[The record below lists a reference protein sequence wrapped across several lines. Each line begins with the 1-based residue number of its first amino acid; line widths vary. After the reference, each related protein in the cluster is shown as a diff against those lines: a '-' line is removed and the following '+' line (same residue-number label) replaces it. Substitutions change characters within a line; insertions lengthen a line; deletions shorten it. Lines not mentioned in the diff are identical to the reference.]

1 MRRTVGSSTF
11 TGAPRLR
18 WRDGRDSNLRLA
30 VSSQDRLIRQVVNGG
45 KGSIPAHVGAH
56 AYGRVGD
63 THSDLAVEVLLA
75 ILVTALA
82 MLSAPRRQI
91 RLNLASAS
99 LGRIQ
104 YGLVL
109 GPSVLLAA
117 SLWLDIWSRVEGHPI
132 GPLLTVIIL
141 AGCLWGLVLAATA
154 ALQSFGTR
162 KTRS

>member
-1 MRRTVGSSTF
+1 MVCAFS
-11 TGAPRLR
+11 A
-18 WRDGRDSNLRLA
+18 GREGFQPS
-30 VSSQDRLIRQVVNGG
+30 I
-45 KGSIPAHVGAH
+45 GSIESRSPDQAGGEGREGKYSGSRRKRTPH
-56 AYGRVGD
+56 GRVGD

-75 ILVTALA
+75 ILVTALGV
-82 MLSAPRRQI
+82 LSAPRRQI

-99 LGRIQ
+99 RLGRIQ

-117 SLWLDIWSRVEGHPI
+117 SLWLDIWSRFEGHPI
-132 GPLLTVIIL
+132 GPLFTVIIL
-141 AGCLWGLVLAATA
+141 AECLWGLVLAATA

>member
-1 MRRTVGSSTF
+1 M
-11 TGAPRLR
+11 
-18 WRDGRDSNLRLA
+18 
-30 VSSQDRLIRQVVNGG
+30 
-45 KGSIPAHVGAH
+45 
-56 AYGRVGD
+56 GD

-75 ILVTALA
+75 ILLTALTL
-82 MLSAPRRQI
+82 LSVPRRQI

-99 LGRIQ
+99 RLGRIQ

-117 SLWLDIWSRVEGHPI
+117 SLWLDIWFRVEGHPI
-132 GPLLTVIIL
+132 GPLLTMIIL
-141 AGCLWGLVLAATA
+141 AGCLWGIVLAATA